1 MNDNELT
8 QNERDAL
15 LRALQKA
22 LDDKAVPVEDRAL
35 VVRAKLKVE
44 KMEVRRGPQRPPPDR
59 SASGQRWE

>member
-22 LDDKAVPVEDRAL
+22 LDDKTIPAEDRAL

-44 KMEVRRGPQRPPPDR
+44 KMEVRRAPRRPPPDR